1 MSTTDILKEIG
12 QLPFNE
18 KLFII
23 ERALKDILRHNYQ
36 QQMTVAAEALE
47 NEYRTNAELTAFS
60 NLDIEDFYEAK

>member
-12 QLPFNE
+12 QLPLNE

-23 ERALKDILRHNYQ
+23 EKTLKDVFRFNYE

-47 NEYRTNAELTAFS
+47 NEYKTNAELTAFS
-60 NLDIEDFYEAK
+60 NLDNKDL